1 MHAKPHFKR
10 RFPSVWLIGSASLL
24 AQGILVHSAVA
35 QGFVE
40 DSSATL
46 STSNIYFNR
55 DFREGSGQSKREE
68 WAQGFILNVKSG
80 YTPGL
85 VGFGLDAQAMLGLKL
100 DSSPDRTGT
109 GLLPTHDDGRAP
121 SEYSKLNLT
130 AKARVSESELLVG
143 SLLPKLPTLSPNTS
157 RILPQ
162 TFEGGMATINEI
174 DKLTISLGR
183 LTKVKDRNSTNA
195 EDITSNNKNRRF
207 GGSFTADHFDWVGVD
222 YKFMPSLAGSYHLA
236 QLDDIYRQHFIG
248 LTHQQ
253 ALGDGT
259 LKSELRVS
267 ISDEQ
272 GAAQA
277 GNIDNQAWQGLFSY
291 GIKGHRFGFNLQ
303 KMRGDNAFPYI
314 DGSNPYL
321 ANFVQINDFAEAGQ
335 RSAQVRYDY
344 SFAAQG
350 LPGLSFM
357 TRYTK
362 GDQAELVA
370 GGRGTDWERNSEL
383 QYVIQSG
390 PLENVGL
397 RWRNATYRSS
407 YARDV
412 DENRLIVSYSLPI
425 W

>member
-1 MHAKPHFKR
+1 MHTKAHLKR
-10 RFPSVWLIGSASLL
+10 GIPAILLLGSSSLL
-24 AQGILVHSAVA
+24 AQGVMA

-55 DFREGSGQSKREE
+55 DFREGAGQSKREE
-68 WAQGFILNVKSG
+68 WAQGFILHVKSG
-80 YTPGL
+80 FTPGTI
-85 VGFGLDAQAMLGLKL
+85 GFGLDAQAMLGLKL

-109 GLLPTHDDGRAP
+109 GLLPTHDDGRAAD
-121 SEYSKLNLT
+121 EYSKLNLT
-130 AKARVSESELLVG
+130 AKARMSESTLLVG
-143 SLLPKLPTLSPNTS
+143 SLLPKLPTLNPNTS

-162 TFEGGMATINEI
+162 TFEGGMATINEF
-174 DKLTISLGR
+174 DNLSISLGR
-183 LTKVKDRNSTNA
+183 LTKAKDRNSTDA
-195 EDITSNNKNRRF
+195 EDITSNNKNQRF
-207 GGSFTADHFDWVGVD
+207 GGSFEADHFDWVGLD
-222 YKFMPSLAGSYHLA
+222 YKFIPSLAGSYHLA
-236 QLDDIYRQHFIG
+236 QLDDIYRQHFAG
-248 LTHQQ
+248 LTHQL
-253 ALGDGT
+253 ALGEGS

-267 ISDEQ
+267 ISEEQ

-277 GNIDNQAWQGLFSY
+277 GDIDNQAWQALFSY
-291 GIKGHRFGFNLQ
+291 ALGGHKLGFNLQ

-314 DGSNPYL
+314 DGSNPVL

-344 SFAAQG
+344 NFADQG

-357 TRYTK
+357 SRFTK
-362 GDQAELVA
+362 GDKAELVA
-370 GGRGTDWERNSEL
+370 GGEGKDWERNTEL
-383 QYVIQSG
+383 QYVIQDG
-390 PLENVGL
+390 PLENLGL

>member
-1 MHAKPHFKR
+1 MHAQP
-10 RFPSVWLIGSASLL
+10 RFTRHIPAILILGSIPLL
-24 AQGILVHSAVA
+24 AQSALA

-55 DFREGSGQSKREE
+55 DFRDGAGQSKREE
-68 WAQGFILNVKSG
+68 WAQGFILHLKSG
-80 YTPGL
+80 YTPGT
-85 VGFGLDAQAMLGLKL
+85 VGFGLDAQAMLGVKL

-109 GLLPTHDDGRAP
+109 GLLPTHDDGRAAD
-121 SEYSKLNLT
+121 EYSKLNLT
-130 AKARVSESELLVG
+130 AKARVSQSELLIG
-143 SLLPKLPTLSPNTS
+143 SLLPKLPTLNPNTS

-162 TFEGGMATINEI
+162 TFEGGMATLNEI
-174 DKLTISLGR
+174 DDLSISVGR
-183 LTKVKDRNSTNA
+183 LTKVKNRDSTDA
-195 EDITSNNKNRRF
+195 EKILLNNKNRRF
-207 GGSFTADHFDWVGVD
+207 GGAFEADHFDWVGVD
-222 YKFMPSLAGSYHLA
+222 YKFVPHLAGSYHLA
-236 QLDDIYRQHFIG
+236 QLDDIYRQHFVG
-248 LTHQQ
+248 LTHQL
-253 ALGDGT
+253 ALGQGQ
-259 LKSELRVS
+259 LKSELRVA

-272 GAAQA
+272 GAAKA
-277 GNIDNQAWQGLFSY
+277 GDIDNQAWQALFSY
-291 GIKGHRFGFNLQ
+291 AIEGHRLGFNLQ

-314 DGSNPYL
+314 DGSNPAL

-344 SFAAQG
+344 NFASQG

-357 TRYTK
+357 SRYTK
-362 GDQAELVA
+362 GDQAKLIA
-370 GGRGTDWERNSEL
+370 GGRGTDWERNTEL

-390 PLENVGL
+390 PLENLGL